1 LINGNNFN
9 TKLSTPRI
17 LIAPLDWGLGHA
29 TRCIPIIKELINEN
43 CEVLIATDS
52 SLKFL
57 LKKEFPQC
65 VFVPIIGYKIKY
77 SRNGKRLYSKLLFQL
92 PKIIFSVWKENRW
105 LKKIIN
111 EYKIDAVISDNRFG
125 LYNKRILCVYIT
137 HQLYIKA
144 GNRFSEKLAQEIH
157 NYFIRKYNICWVPD
171 LEENGLAGKLSHPKN
186 KPSNVAY
193 IGPLSRFEKLNT
205 INIKYELL
213 ISLSGPEP
221 QRTIFEKVILTQ
233 LATFKSNI
241 LLVRGL
247 PYENEKIEPPG
258 NSVEIVNHLSAQELN
273 IAFQQSEIIISRS
286 GYSTIMDLVKLG
298 KNAILVPTP
307 GQGEQEYLAEYLMKK
322 SFFYSIPQNN
332 FYLNRAIAEAK
343 NFRFIKKVFAENN
356 YKKIM
361 REFILL
367 LKK

>member
-1 LINGNNFN
+1 MINGNNFN

-29 TRCIPIIKELINEN
+29 TRCIPIIKDLINED
-43 CEVLIATDS
+43 CEVLIAADN
-52 SLKFL
+52 SLKLL

-65 VFVPIIGYKIKY
+65 FFVPIIGYKIKY
-77 SRNGKRLYSKLLFQL
+77 SRNGKRLHSKLLFQL

-105 LKKIIN
+105 LKKIVN
-111 EYKIDAVISDNRFG
+111 EYKIDAIISDNRFG
-125 LYNKRILCVYIT
+125 LYNKRILSVYMT

-144 GNRFSEKLAQEIH
+144 GNRFSEKLAQQIH

-171 LEENGLAGKLSHPKN
+171 FEENGLAGNLSHPKN

-205 INIKYELL
+205 INLKYELL

-221 QRTIFEKVILTQ
+221 QRTIFEKIILTQ

-247 PYENEKIEPPG
+247 PYENEKIKPPG
-258 NSVEIVNHLSAQELN
+258 NSIEIVNHLSAQELN
-273 IAFQQSEIIISRS
+273 IAFQQSEMIISRS

-322 SFFYSIPQNN
+322 NFFYSIPQKN
-332 FYLNRAIAEAK
+332 FSLNRAIPEAK
-343 NFRFIKKVFAENN
+343 NFHFIKKVFAEND
-356 YKKIM
+356 YKKII

-367 LKK
+367 LK